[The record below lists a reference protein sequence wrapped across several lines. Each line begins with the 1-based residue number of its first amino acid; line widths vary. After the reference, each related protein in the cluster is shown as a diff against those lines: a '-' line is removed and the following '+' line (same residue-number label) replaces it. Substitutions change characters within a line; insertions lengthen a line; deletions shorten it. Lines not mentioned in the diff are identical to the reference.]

1 MPVERQLA
9 YKLYTDKV
17 HRFFVTGGWE
27 PNAPEVFFGSDASSS
42 QTAWKDAVNALLNG
56 NFHWAMGVAPQRPS
70 FEQETVALWSNQAPE
85 LTEEL
90 VQTGAVVFL
99 GSYRGNFKGV
109 HTSTHDGLMI
119 EENASMLLGIRLGR
133 KNFITPIEA
142 LQQIET
148 HVGLEI
154 PPEVCYAFLMAWY
167 AIASPKNKAF
177 FDSDLYRSVVSQAV
191 SSGCS
196 AISRLFPYRS
206 SQKTSEDPWQN
217 GMIKSAADHL
227 ISLSDRYLSDP
238 HSFPVI
244 NMVSSDKMLDAIQRP
259 SDIARIVMETGRK
272 FVRSGNWLSSP
283 EARRIAENGS
293 PSSFYPW
300 AAIAAAESV
309 IGMPPRLDLGYGD
322 IAFGNTGLLP
332 SNPLN
337 KIYSSGP
344 FEDDDELEAIY
355 HSLKNEI
362 ASEITRSKFLP
373 QAIELKVGGIP
384 TEAAKA
390 LIGNRARINSVFDI
404 GVDLNLS
411 DDTKIILK
419 TVADHFRKEA
429 EKDPQ
434 YAPYGCFRVP
444 YPPSLDRV
452 LSEKGVFR
460 TDGNEATWMSHL
472 LVAQLL
478 KHPASEFIPKGYDIF
493 AYPDCLW
500 VRSFNSAGESGYV
513 FQWRPDH
520 PLRGLLFAENH
531 KILTDAI
538 LSGIWHDL
546 RVSGGEAFLSK
557 RPAKPKLSPG
567 RTSNSKRH
575 RHSNRK
581 NVRIFPRIRGR
592 LLELD
597 GDLEWGSESD
607 RETIQRQIHG
617 VSGHIRLLPQSW
629 KPSQSAKANAAEY
642 GVVLPEN
649 SQLTFVRPHIRG
661 RASEENGLK
670 PQSIIKAKALATLS
684 ALEL

>member
-1 MPVERQLA
+1 MPVERQLS

-27 PNAPEVFFGSDASSS
+27 PNAPEVFFGSDESST

-56 NFHWAMGVAPQRPS
+56 NFHWAMGVAPQSPS
-70 FEQETVALWSNQAPE
+70 FEQETVTLWSNQAPE

-90 VQTGAVVFL
+90 VQTGAIVFL

-109 HTSTHDGLMI
+109 HTSTHEGLMI
-119 EENASMLLGIRLGR
+119 EKNASMLLGIRLGR

-167 AIASPKNKAF
+167 AIATPKNKAF
-177 FDSDLYRSVVSQAV
+177 FDSNLYRSVVSQAV

-206 SQKTSEDPWQN
+206 SQKVKEEPWQN

-227 ISLSDRYLSDP
+227 ISLSAQGLSNQQLF
-238 HSFPVI
+238 SLS
-244 NMVSSDKMLDAIQRP
+244 MVSSDKMLGAIERP

-272 FVRSGNWLSSP
+272 LVRSDSWLSSP
-283 EARRIAENGS
+283 GAKKIAENAS
-293 PSSFYPW
+293 PSSFFPW

-309 IGMPPRLDLGYGD
+309 VGLPPRLDLGYGD
-322 IAFGNTGLLP
+322 IAFGNIGLLP

-337 KIYSSGP
+337 KIYSAGP
-344 FEDDDELEAIY
+344 LEDNEEMEAIF
-355 HSLKNEI
+355 HFMKDEI
-362 ASEITRSKFLP
+362 ASEVTRSKFLP

-384 TEAAKA
+384 AEAAKA
-390 LIGNRARINSVFDI
+390 LIGKRAKINSVFDI
-404 GVDLNLS
+404 GVELNLS
-411 DDTKIILK
+411 EETKIILS

-452 LSEKGVFR
+452 LSEKGIFR

-472 LVAQLL
+472 LVAQLE
-478 KHPASEFIPKGYDIF
+478 KNPAPQFIPKGYEIF

-500 VRSFNSAGESGYV
+500 VRSYNAAGESGFV
-513 FQWRPDH
+513 FQWRPDR
-520 PLRGLLFAENH
+520 PLRSLLFAENH

-546 RVSGGEAFLSK
+546 RVSGVEAFLSK
-557 RPAKPKLSPG
+557 SSLKPEISQG
-567 RTSNSKRH
+567 RTNNSSRH
-575 RHSNRK
+575 RHNNRK

-617 VSGHIRLLPQSW
+617 VSGHIRLLPQGW
-629 KPSQSAKANAAEY
+629 KPSQSAKANATAF
-642 GVVLPEN
+642 GVILPEN

-661 RASEENGLK
+661 RVNEENGLK